1 MGSIDKPA
9 KGSRG
14 RRRLLLGWPIMVAAA
29 LLLAVLAAWAGNKLP
44 LSGSPVVK
52 YRLAPVDTGVI
63 VSAISTA
70 GTIRPLAAILVG
82 SQASGQIK
90 ELTVDFNAR
99 VKRGDVIARLDDDAI
114 QARLARAQI
123 EVDVASAAV
132 NMQRAQIERARAD
145 ADGAR
150 ANLAVARADVERAE
164 TTLMDAERE
173 RDRKRELFAR
183 GVSSTTER
191 DRADV
196 AYDNASTQ
204 LAAARARE
212 TVAVS
217 AEIGSQATTRVAI
230 AQLENTIA
238 QVKQQEAVVRQVRI
252 ELEHTVIRAPIDGI
266 VIERN
271 VDIGQTVAA
280 SLQAPTL
287 FTIAPDLRAMQVH
300 ANVDEADIGRVVL
313 GQQVLFTVDSY
324 SGKTFHGRVV
334 DIRKMP
340 QTTQN
345 VVAYTV
351 VISADN
357 DDLLLLPG
365 MTASARILVQERH
378 NALRLPNAALRF
390 RPAGRSKPSPRTTA
404 EEQPA
409 EQLLRA
415 ALDSIDLSIEQRRQI
430 DLIVNRAGCAA
441 GAVANDQVP
450 GNTRNTATQ
459 PCQDASRLLTT
470 FLSEDQ
476 RERYQAARSLLA
488 RDSGT
493 TRAEVWVVGPAGAPE
508 PRQLVLGATDG
519 LVTEIVDGD
528 LSNGDRV
535 IVGAAA
541 EPARPAGLAGL

>member
-1 MGSIDKPA
+1 M
-9 KGSRG
+9 
-14 RRRLLLGWPIMVAAA
+14 GWPIIAAI
-29 LLLAVLAAWAGNKLP
+29 LSLTVLAVWAANKVP
-44 LSGSPVVK
+44 FFVSPVVQ
-52 YRLAPVDTGVI
+52 YRLAPLDTGGI

-70 GTIRPLAAILVG
+70 GTIKPLAAILVG

-114 QARLARAQI
+114 QARLAHAQI
-123 EVDVASAAV
+123 EVEVAAAAV

-145 ADGAR
+145 TDGAH
-150 ANLAVARADVERAE
+150 AGLAVARADVERAE
-164 TTLMDAERE
+164 TALMDAERE

-196 AYDNASTQ
+196 SYDNASTQ
-204 LAAARARE
+204 LVAARARE
-212 TVAVS
+212 AVAAS
-217 AEIGSQATTRVAI
+217 AEIGNQAVTRIAI
-230 AQLENTIA
+230 AQLENAIA
-238 QVKQQEAVVRQVRI
+238 QVKQREANLRQVRI
-252 ELEHTVIRAPIDGI
+252 EQEHTVIRAPIDGI

-287 FTIAPDLRAMQVH
+287 FTIAPDLRAIQVH

-313 GQQVLFTVDSY
+313 EQRVLFSVDSY

-351 VISADN
+351 VVSADN

-365 MTASARILVQERH
+365 MTASARILVQERRD
-378 NALRLPNAALRF
+378 ALRLPNAALRF
-390 RPAGRSKPSPRTTA
+390 RPAGIPKPSPRVIAEDGPTA
-404 EEQPA
+404 EK
-409 EQLLRA
+409 LLRA
-415 ALDSIDLSIEQRRQI
+415 ALDRTHLPIEQRRQI

-441 GAVANDQVP
+441 SSVGNDEVLSSGRQ
-450 GNTRNTATQ
+450 TTTTQ
-459 PCQDASRLLTT
+459 SCQDASRLLMN

-476 RERYQAARSLLA
+476 RERYLAARSLLA
-488 RDSGT
+488 REPGT
-493 TRAEVWVVGPAGAPE
+493 TRAEVWVVGPAGTPE
-508 PRQLVLGATDG
+508 RHMLVLGVTDG
-519 LVTEIVDGD
+519 LLTEIVEGD
-528 LSNGDRV
+528 LRNGDRV

-541 EPARPAGLAGL
+541 EPARSTGLAGL